1 MHGDSVTW
9 ESDAITPSTALL
21 FPGFDGFSWFCMVS
35 LGVSCQDPLMFS
47 GTLRFNLDFQGHH
60 TDEEIW
66 AALRLARLEKQV
78 MEMPLKLDEP
88 VQEKLNTQ
96 VETPSW
102 RVSGSFLWE
111 WYIYLYII
119 YIYTYLE

>member
-1 MHGDSVTW
+1 
-9 ESDAITPSTALL
+9 
-21 FPGFDGFSWFCMVS
+21 
-35 LGVSCQDPLMFS
+35 MFS

-88 VQEKLNTQ
+88 VQEKLNLCWKYRE
-96 VETPSW
+96 VFF
-102 RVSGSFLWE
+102 GSD
-111 WYIYLYII
+111 I
-119 YIYTYLE
+119 YIYRIAMNSWGV

>member
-1 MHGDSVTW
+1 
-9 ESDAITPSTALL
+9 
-21 FPGFDGFSWFCMVS
+21 
-35 LGVSCQDPLMFS
+35 MFS

-88 VQEKLNTQ
+88 VQEKLNF
-96 VETPSW
+96 W
-102 RVSGSFLWE
+102 
-111 WYIYLYII
+111 
-119 YIYTYLE
+119 

>member
-1 MHGDSVTW
+1 
-9 ESDAITPSTALL
+9 
-21 FPGFDGFSWFCMVS
+21 
-35 LGVSCQDPLMFS
+35 MFS

-88 VQEKLNTQ
+88 VQEKLN
-96 VETPSW
+96 
-102 RVSGSFLWE
+102 LC
-111 WYIYLYII
+111 
-119 YIYTYLE
+119 

>member
-1 MHGDSVTW
+1 
-9 ESDAITPSTALL
+9 
-21 FPGFDGFSWFCMVS
+21 
-35 LGVSCQDPLMFS
+35 MFS

-96 VETPSW
+96 VEAPSW
-102 RVSGSFLWE
+102 RGSGSFPLGV
-111 WYIYLYII
+111 IYLYLYI
-119 YIYTYLE
+119 YIYICIYI

>member
-1 MHGDSVTW
+1 
-9 ESDAITPSTALL
+9 
-21 FPGFDGFSWFCMVS
+21 
-35 LGVSCQDPLMFS
+35 MFS

-96 VETPSW
+96 VEAPS
-102 RVSGSFLWE
+102 
-111 WYIYLYII
+111 
-119 YIYTYLE
+119 

>member
-1 MHGDSVTW
+1 
-9 ESDAITPSTALL
+9 
-21 FPGFDGFSWFCMVS
+21 
-35 LGVSCQDPLMFS
+35 MFS

-88 VQEKLNTQ
+88 VQEKLNFCWSPKLTRIGKFSLG
-96 VETPSW
+96 V
-102 RVSGSFLWE
+102 
-111 WYIYLYII
+111 IYLEKLGCLRFHR
-119 YIYTYLE
+119 LEF